1 MAPIHEPG
9 RLEIGDLLAW
19 LDAHLNL
26 ETGGRVRAPS
36 LYRIR
41 PLLDLLGRPQADY
54 PLIHVTGTNGKTS
67 TSRLIAHLL
76 TVRGL
81 SVGAYTSPHLELVNE
96 RLTWGGEPIAD
107 DALAEELRIVALA
120 EAALLDR
127 HGR

>member
-9 RLEIGDLLAW
+9 SVELGDLLAW

-36 LYRIR
+36 LDRIR

-67 TSRLIAHLL
+67 TTRLIAHFL
-76 TVRGL
+76 TARGL
-81 SVGAYTSPHLELVNE
+81 SVGAYISPHLERINE
-96 RLTWGGEPIAD
+96 RMAWGGEPITD
-107 DALAEELRIVALA
+107 DALAEELRIV
-120 EAALLDR
+120 
-127 HGR
+127 